1 MIYLAHIQKHKRKAS
16 WLLFAH
22 NDREEENDRT
32 FSNEKIDKSR
42 TQLNYDLNYFLR
54 KDFQGLSSYQR
65 LNIRLEELKKGNAI
79 KKIPKEGYKIYE
91 IRQIKKECEEQG
103 KEFIESDYYNYVHKD
118 FRKDAN
124 TLISLCVQIP
134 RDENGELVFRTLDEQ
149 RKFFEGVCDY
159 LCSTFGKDN
168 LIDLRV
174 HMDETTPHLHGCLVP
189 GFIDENGKATLSCKK
204 VVTLQLLQNLHP
216 TLQLHLEDYLERE
229 DFSILQD
236 KPTKSN
242 VDLKEF
248 KEDLRLQELQE
259 VADNKIIEI
268 KNNYEQR
275 FNYVEEQKDIRIAN
289 MQKEFDD
296 KIIQFNS
303 ILNKERKRYNDM
315 CLKVKEKEKQIQKM
329 ETMNEHSIQSD
340 IMQLGKPNLFGNGKT
355 YTKEELDTI
364 ISNAKICDSKIYEY
378 NNHKREIVNL
388 ERNYGEQVKTKN
400 NMLEALSKKVEKL
413 KNENIQLQMYKDY
426 VQENDRRGFNE
437 YSKDKV
443 IIDFPV
449 FDEDDF
455 GRINHHSEKKIVS
468 MEEYIRMKK
477 NDKEIKKVL
486 DNGFEL

>member
-1 MIYLAHIQKHKRKAS
+1 
-16 WLLFAH
+16 
-22 NDREEENDRT
+22 
-32 FSNEKIDKSR
+32 
-42 TQLNYDLNYFLR
+42 
-54 KDFQGLSSYQR
+54 
-65 LNIRLEELKKGNAI
+65 
-79 KKIPKEGYKIYE
+79 
-91 IRQIKKECEEQG
+91 
-103 KEFIESDYYNYVHKD
+103 
-118 FRKDAN
+118 
-124 TLISLCVQIP
+124 
-134 RDENGELVFRTLDEQ
+134 
-149 RKFFEGVCDY
+149 
-159 LCSTFGKDN
+159 
-168 LIDLRV
+168 
-174 HMDETTPHLHGCLVP
+174 LHGCLVP

-242 VDLKEF
+242 VELKVF

-259 VADNKIIEI
+259 VADKKIIEI
-268 KNNYEQR
+268 KSNYEQR
-275 FNYVEEQKDIRIAN
+275 FNYVEEQKDLRIAN

-400 NMLEALSKKVEKL
+400 NMLEALGKKVEEL
-413 KNENIQLQMYKDY
+413 KNENIQLKMYKDY
-426 VQENDRRGFNE
+426 VQENDRKGFNE

-455 GRINHHSEKKIVS
+455 GRITHHSEKKIVS
-468 MEEYIRMKK
+468 MEEYKEMKK